1 MKRTYNL
8 SSASIATVKR
18 LVEVYH
24 IAPTQDALVEKAI
37 KGIDRSARDTEHT
50 VLWAK
55 AVEDPEFQ
63 EESHALDALF
73 AADDEAAWQI

>member
-8 SSASIATVKR
+8 SPASIATVKR

-37 KGIDRSARDTEHT
+37 KGIDRSTRDIEHT

-55 AVEDPEFQ
+55 AAKDPEFQ
-63 EESHALDALF
+63 EEAHALDALF
-73 AADDEAAWQI
+73 AADDDAAWRI